1 MASGSLALGSLLV
14 ADNVLIPGAPDYLQ
28 YVEESPRFSTALH
41 KVEHETPHGTH
52 VDAISVATFL
62 G

>member
-1 MASGSLALGSLLV
+1 MASGSLAVGSLLV

-28 YVEESPRFSTALH
+28 YLEESAQFSTAMH
-41 KVEHETPHGTH
+41 KVERETPRGTH